1 MSESTPRKR
10 SRLACTSCQSRKR
23 KCSGGQPCS
32 TCAQIGGE
40 CQYNARKKRLYRA
53 NRSLDERLDGWPVD
67 LTNPRAVSDAAQT
80 AAFHESDVTNSMANS
95 GAAFV
100 RKLGLRI
107 DPARAPRLHLFAWNV
122 GKRRTASSMSSS
134 LPSMNASAS
143 ASAPATITK
152 IVSPE
157 EMRRLAT
164 IYFEK
169 VDPCYAFLD
178 RKKVFMGITKRW
190 ESPQSLIDTE
200 YPYDAVLC
208 GIAAFGYLFSRR
220 DIISHELQLIETA
233 RSILD
238 RSVLAAE
245 TPSVDTVTG
254 WVLRASYLRMT
265 ASPHAA
271 WMASCTLMHLIEA
284 AGLHLQTPD
293 PETAGLLPA
302 SPAETQTSSDSTE
315 TQSPSDPETRRRL
328 FGMAR
333 HLNTWTSFD
342 LGRSRIILQGATAIA
357 QLQTSTQT
365 SAHLHLHTQTQGQG
379 PATVPASASVPIQT
393 NRTQPRADLFQLL
406 PLSESLDPTNTP
418 DLLTA
423 LKQVLSLT
431 YTEPSLI
438 LVQSNLML
446 CIYRRIRAQSTSPS
460 PSPSNPQSQSNTHAN
475 TNSTIPPNLLT
486 RILNLASRS
495 LRAAREMVAQTCPW
509 HQVANVPFQVV
520 CSLLAIDNRASLALL
535 GDAMRTLREV
545 MGAYDTASM
554 REAYSTAYLLVALHQ
569 RRKEDDT
576 RALAEVLRVN
586 APAVGW
592 VGIDDGIEE
601 GIEHEYEHEHGQEQ
615 QQEQENEGGDGDEY
629 ENGNGNEQQSLQTQ
643 DSDQSRNQVLDGSVA
658 PVSDA
663 EFSWLGD
670 LMIDMP
676 SLQNFDLEQFLL
688 TDVPWPIPE
697 MGI

>member
-32 TCAQIGGE
+32 TCAQTGGE
-40 CQYNARKKRLYRA
+40 CQYSARKKRARSHSLYRA
-53 NRSLDERLDGWPVD
+53 SLSLDERPDGWPNSLPD
-67 LTNPRAVSDAAQT
+67 PGAASSATQSS
-80 AAFHESDVTNSMANS
+80 AIHGDSDVTHSMANS

-100 RKLGLRI
+100 RKLGLRV

-122 GKRRTASSMSSS
+122 GERRMAPTVSSS
-134 LPSMNASAS
+134 LPSLRTT
-143 ASAPATITK
+143 ASAPTTITN
-152 IVSPE
+152 IVSQE

-169 VDPCYAFLD
+169 VDLCYAFLD
-178 RKKVFMGITKRW
+178 RKKVLTGITKRW
-190 ESPQSLIDTE
+190 ESSPPIDTE
-200 YPYDAVLC
+200 HPYDAVLC
-208 GIAAFGYLFSRR
+208 GVAAFGYLFSQRE
-220 DIISHELQLIETA
+220 IISQELRLVETA
-233 RSILD
+233 RNILD
-238 RSVLAAE
+238 KSVLAAE

-254 WVLRASYLRMT
+254 WVLRAAYLRMT

-293 PETAGLLPA
+293 PETAGLLPT
-302 SPAETQTSSDSTE
+302 SPAETQTSSDSTD
-315 TQSPSDPETRRRL
+315 TQSPSDLETRRRL

-342 LGRSRIILQGATAIA
+342 LGRSRVILHGATALS
-357 QLQTSTQT
+357 QPSTSTQIPVHPH
-365 SAHLHLHTQTQGQG
+365 SQTQTQIQA
-379 PATVPASASVPIQT
+379 PAPNQT
-393 NRTQPRADLFQLL
+393 RRNHPRADLFHLL

-418 DLLTA
+418 DLDTA

-446 CIYRRIRAQSTSPS
+446 CIYRRLRAQSTSQS
-460 PSPSNPQSQSNTHAN
+460 PFPSQSTS
-475 TNSTIPPNLLT
+475 TSTIPPNLLSK
-486 RILNLASRS
+486 ILTLASRS
-495 LRAAREMVAQTCPW
+495 LRAAREMVAQACPW

-520 CSLLAIDNRASLALL
+520 CSLLAIDNRPALALL

-545 MGAYDTASM
+545 MAAYDTASM

-586 APAVGW
+586 ASDVGW
-592 VGIDDGIEE
+592 VDGDGFE
-601 GIEHEYEHEHGQEQ
+601 GGGSGGFGGDVVVDQGNGHGQHIQ
-615 QQEQENEGGDGDEY
+615 QIESSTQNSTQNQNQNQALDE
-629 ENGNGNEQQSLQTQ
+629 
-643 DSDQSRNQVLDGSVA
+643 SVA

-676 SLQNFDLEQFLL
+676 SLQNFDLDQFLM
-688 TDVPWPIPE
+688 TDVPWPLPE